1 MSNGWSDAELA
12 AAVEAYE
19 DMLRRDAA
27 GEKVNKAQVYRD
39 LAAQFVGRADKAFE
53 YRMQNISALYAE
65 LGLPWLAG
73 LKPAVNV
80 GREMKPR
87 LLKLIQRANAKSVGF
102 KHGSKRTWELVLE
115 ALDACA
121 GNATREQVKD
131 WIVSHYPGYN
141 EKNLVDLE
149 MLAVNSKSRT
159 SYNQNAKPRLTD
171 TGSPYDR
178 LYKMEAGR
186 EARFVTYHPI
196 SHGVWEVY
204 PDAASGN
211 HHRMSVRKVTDPTAK
226 VLEEARAEAES
237 TGAFSPADITDARR
251 RVLAQIVRRQGQAG
265 FRDALIKAY
274 EGRCAITGCMVER
287 ILEAAHVVPYQGEA
301 TNVAAN
307 GLLLRSDIHTLFD
320 LNLLTLDPATMT
332 VKVSPELSGSE
343 YATLQGKAIFIPTRP
358 ADRVSVEALTW
369 HQSQCLW

>member
-1 MSNGWSDAELA
+1 MSNGWTDAELA

-19 DMLRRDAA
+19 DMLRRGAA

-39 LAAQFVGRADKAFE
+39 LAAHFVGRTDKAFE

-80 GREMKPR
+80 GSEMKPR

-149 MLAVNSKSRT
+149 MLAVNSTSRT

-196 SHGVWEVY
+196 SHGVWEIY

-211 HHRMSVRKVTDPTAK
+211 RHRMSVRKVTDPTAK
-226 VLEEARAEAES
+226 ILEEARAEAES
-237 TGAFSPADITDARR
+237 TGAFSPADIADARR
-251 RVLAQIVRRQGQAG
+251 RVLAQIVRRQGQAA

-274 EGRCAITGCMVER
+274 EGRCAITGCTVER
-287 ILEAAHVVPYQGEA
+287 ILEAAHIVPYQGQQ
-301 TNVAAN
+301 TNITPN

-320 LNLLTLDPATMT
+320 LNLLTVDPTTMM
-332 VKVSPELSGSE
+332 VRVSPELSGTE
-343 YATLQGKAIFIPTRP
+343 YGYLQGKAVFLPARP
-358 ADRVSVEALTW
+358 VDRVSIDALDW

>member
-1 MSNGWSDAELA
+1 MTNGWSDAELA

-19 DMLRRDAA
+19 DMIKRDAA

-39 LAAQFVGRADKAFE
+39 LAAQFVGRTDKAFE

-65 LGLPWLAG
+65 LGLPWLTG

-80 GREMKPR
+80 GSEMKPR
-87 LLKLIQRANAKSVGF
+87 LLKLIQTANANSAGF
-102 KHGSKRTWELVLE
+102 KHGTKRTWELVLE

-121 GNATREQVKD
+121 SNATREQVKD

-159 SYNQNAKPRLTD
+159 SYNQNAKPRRTD
-171 TGSPYDR
+171 MGSPYDR
-178 LYKMEAGR
+178 LYKMDAGR

-196 SHGVWEVY
+196 SHGVWEIY
-204 PDAASGN
+204 PDASSGN
-211 HHRMSVRKVTDPTAK
+211 RHRMSVRKVTDPMAK
-226 VLEEARAEAES
+226 VMEDARAEAES

-251 RVLAQIVRRQGQAG
+251 RVIAQIVRRQGQAG
-265 FRDALIKAY
+265 FRDVLMKAY

-287 ILEAAHVVPYQGEA
+287 ILEAAHIVPYQGEA

-320 LNLLTLDPATMT
+320 LNLLAVDPATMM
-332 VKVSPELSGSE
+332 VRVSPELHGTE
-343 YATLQGKAIFIPTRP
+343 YENLQGKAIFLPARP
-358 ADRVSVEALTW
+358 VDRASVDALNW
-369 HQSQCLW
+369 HQGQCLW